1 MILLAQYWRQIAGF
15 ALLGVIFLGGYY
27 EGHEHEK
34 RAFDAFKLQTEV
46 VAKVAEQHTKQ
57 VVDNQQ
63 KITEDVTKGYSN
75 AVTNINAYYAK
86 HPAIKWMH
94 DTKTSSS
101 DLPTISSSTAR
112 IDEAA
117 KVDSINTTGITLASP
132 LDCASDVLQLLNL
145 QKWIVEQNNN
155 DK

>member
-1 MILLAQYWRQIAGF
+1 MILLLQYWKQIAIG
-15 ALLGVIFLGGYY
+15 ALLGIIFLGGYY

-34 RAFDAFKLQTEV
+34 RAFDAFKLQTKV
-46 VAKVAEQHTKQ
+46 VANVAERHTKQ

-86 HPAIKWMH
+86 HPAIKWLH
-94 DTKTSSS
+94 DTKTSGG
-101 DLPTISSSTAR
+101 DLPTISSTTAR

-117 KVDSINTTGITLASP
+117 KGVSIDTVGITLASP
-132 LDCASDVLQLLNL
+132 LDCASDVLQLINL
-145 QKWIVEQNNN
+145 QKWIVEQGNN